1 MTHEVFKII
10 NKKHPNLS
18 WVQDRTI
25 FLTLHGSRAY
35 GTNVEGSDEDFKGV
49 AIPPK
54 EMFFSSYKTFEQV
67 ILDKKEDP
75 DTVIF
80 DIRKFL
86 KLAAGANPNLIEVLF
101 TDPSDHVLVTPL
113 GQKLLDNKEIFLSK
127 KIRATF
133 VGYAISQ
140 MKKMKSHRGYLLN
153 PPDHKP
159 TREEFGLQEKPE
171 IDKEQMSAAFAEIK
185 KEMDRAQFNFMDHLE
200 EAVKIQ
206 LREAMEEML
215 SNMKLGADDQW
226 LGVARSIG
234 FDDNFIE
241 LMQKERRFLAA
252 KREFASFEE
261 WKRTRNEKRFKDE
274 KEFGMNLKHAY
285 HLVRLTRMAEEML
298 STGKVIVKRPDR
310 EELLFIRNGGWTYDQ
325 IMHHMQKQNAKID
338 QLFINSSILPD
349 QCDVEKV
356 DKLGIELIEQ
366 SFQTSSHQGT
376 CTW

>member
-10 NKKHPNLS
+10 NKKHPKLS

-67 ILDKKEDP
+67 ILDGKEEP

-113 GQKLLDNKEIFLSK
+113 GRKLLDNKEIFLSK

-171 IDKEQMSAAFAEIK
+171 IDKEQMSAAFAEIR
-185 KEMDRAQFNFMDHLE
+185 KEMDRAQFNFMDHLS

-206 LREAMEEML
+206 IRESMEEML
-215 SNMKLGADDQW
+215 SNMKLGTDEQW

-241 LMQKERRFLAA
+241 IMQKERRFLAA
-252 KREFASFEE
+252 KRNFDSYLN
-261 WKRTRNEKRFKDE
+261 WKETRNEKRFKDE
-274 KEFGMNLKHAY
+274 EKLHYNAKHAY
-285 HLVRLTRMAEEML
+285 HLIRLTRMAEEML
-298 STGKVIVKRPDR
+298 TTGKVIVKRPDR

-325 IMHHMQKQNAKID
+325 LMEYTEKQNDKIN
-338 QLFINSSILPD
+338 QLYIHSITLPEH
-349 QCDVEKV
+349 CNLEKV
-356 DKLGIELIEQ
+356 DKLCIQLIEQ
-366 SFQTSSHQGT
+366 SFQTPSHQGR